1 MLTEVPFKAASAY
14 LEVPAGATTVEITVA
29 GTTTV
34 VLQATPTLNAGG
46 IYTAAAVGTLSAVPS
61 QPLTLN
67 LSQDK

>member
-1 MLTEVPFKAASAY
+1 
-14 LEVPAGATTVEITVA
+14 VEITVT

-34 VLQATPTLNAGG
+34 VLQASPTLDAGG